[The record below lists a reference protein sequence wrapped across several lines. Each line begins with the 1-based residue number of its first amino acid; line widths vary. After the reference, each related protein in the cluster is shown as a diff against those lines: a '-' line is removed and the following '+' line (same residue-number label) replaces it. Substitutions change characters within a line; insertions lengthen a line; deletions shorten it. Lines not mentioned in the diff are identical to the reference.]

1 MSQPSTLKERILQ
14 YAQVHL
20 GAEPEHLWA
29 KFPRYAVLRHSGSAK
44 WFAAFLEVPG
54 TRLGLERPESVD
66 ILDVKCGPLLAGSL
80 LGTPGILPAYHM
92 NKSNW
97 VTLLLDGSLPEE
109 EIIRLLELSHDLT
122 KPAARRTRP
131 PAADRAGARPQ
142 SIRRISRLSRLMMRF
157 SRREM

>member
-1 MSQPSTLKERILQ
+1 MNQPSTLKERILQ

-20 GAEPEHLWA
+20 GAEPDHLWA
-29 KFPRYAVLRHSGSAK
+29 KFPRYAVLRHSENAK
-44 WFAAFLEVPG
+44 WFAVFLEVPG

-80 LGTPGILPAYHM
+80 LGIPGILPAYHM

-97 VTLLLDGSLPEE
+97 VNLLLDGSLPEE
-109 EIIRLLELSHDLT
+109 EIIRLLELSYDLT
-122 KPAARRTRP
+122 KPGP
-131 PAADRAGARPQ
+131 PRAGGATAGWGRARPQ

>member
-1 MSQPSTLKERILQ
+1 MNQPSTLKERILQ

-20 GAEPEHLWA
+20 GAEPDHLWA
-29 KFPRYAVLRHSGSAK
+29 KFPRYSVLRHSENAK
-44 WFAAFLEVPG
+44 WFAVFLEVPG

-80 LGTPGILPAYHM
+80 LGIPGILPAYHM

-97 VTLLLDGSLPEE
+97 VNLLLDGSLPEE

-131 PAADRAGARPQ
+131 PAAD
-142 SIRRISRLSRLMMRF
+142 
-157 SRREM
+157 